1 MSSRSEPPASKGMMM
16 IAAYRLER
24 LRQRPIL
31 RSSLRHSHEA
41 RRLEREGAVKPEP
54 PAAIHEPVLP
64 PAEFHPVAAQPLPS
78 GSVFASYSTIVA
90 EDVALEAAAA
100 VDDVP
105 APESPPAADAL
116 RAAPVEA
123 RVDEPTAE
131 ADGPA
136 PAPPAKPDSPEFD
149 PPLAEIGFGPGML
162 IRMSQIGV
170 RTTRQL
176 ATADLGE
183 LRAALGDISR
193 LVDVEAWIGSAQR
206 RLAAGA
212 DGEG

>member
-41 RRLEREGAVKPEP
+41 LRLEREGAVKPEP

-64 PAEFHPVAAQPLPS
+64 PEEFHPVAAQPLPS
-78 GSVFASYSTIVA
+78 GSVFASYSNIVA

-105 APESPPAADAL
+105 APAGPPVADDL
-116 RAAPVEA
+116 GAAPVA
-123 RVDEPTAE
+123 ASLDEPAAV
-131 ADGPA
+131 ADA
-136 PAPPAKPDSPEFD
+136 PATSAKPDKPEFD

-212 DGEG
+212 DREG

>member
-1 MSSRSEPPASKGMMM
+1 MMM

-31 RSSLRHSHEA
+31 RSSLRSAHQA
-41 RRLEREGAVKPEP
+41 RRLEREGTARPEP
-54 PAAIHEPVLP
+54 PASVSAPALP
-64 PAEFHPVAAQPLPS
+64 PEDIHPTPAQPLPS
-78 GSVFASYSTIVA
+78 GSVFASLAGIVA
-90 EDVALEAAAA
+90 EEAAPEAP
-100 VDDVP
+100 P
-105 APESPPAADAL
+105 AIDEAPADPPAADDL
-116 RAAPVEA
+116 HPAPLEA
-123 RVDEPTAE
+123 NLEESTAE
-131 ADGPA
+131 ADA
-136 PAPPAKPDSPEFD
+136 PAAPAAPDTPEFD

-176 ATADLGE
+176 AAADLGE

-193 LVDVEAWIGSAQR
+193 LVDVEAWIGSAKR

-212 DGEG
+212 EGEG

>member
-31 RSSLRHSHEA
+31 RSSLRESHEA
-41 RRLEREGAVKPEP
+41 RRLEREGAAKPEP
-54 PAAIHEPVLP
+54 PAAVPEPALP
-64 PAEFHPVAAQPLPS
+64 PEVIHPAAAQPLQP
-78 GSVFASYSTIVA
+78 GSVFASYSNILA
-90 EDVALEAAAA
+90 EEVALEAAAA
-100 VDDVP
+100 IDEVP
-105 APESPPAADAL
+105 APAGPPAADDL
-116 RAAPVEA
+116 SVAPVA
-123 RVDEPTAE
+123 ASLDEPTAE
-131 ADGPA
+131 ADA
-136 PAPPAKPDSPEFD
+136 PATSAKPDSPEFD

-176 ATADLGE
+176 ANSDLGE

-193 LVDVEAWIGSAQR
+193 LVDVEAWIGSAKR
-206 RLAAGA
+206 KLAAGA
-212 DGEG
+212 EEER

>member
-1 MSSRSEPPASKGMMM
+1 MSSRSEPPTSKGMMM

-31 RSSLRHSHEA
+31 RSSLRSSHEA
-41 RRLEREGAVKPEP
+41 RRLEREGAAQPEP
-54 PAAIHEPVLP
+54 PAAVHEPALP
-64 PAEFHPVAAQPLPS
+64 PQDIHPAAAQPLQS
-78 GSVFASYSTIVA
+78 GSVFASYSNIVA
-90 EDVALEAAAA
+90 EDVALEAATAIDE
-100 VDDVP
+100 VS
-105 APESPPAADAL
+105 APEDPPAADDL

-123 RVDEPTAE
+123 SVDEPTAE
-131 ADGPA
+131 VDA
-136 PAPPAKPDSPEFD
+136 PAAETPAKPDSPEFD

-193 LVDVEAWIGSAQR
+193 LVDVEAWIGSAKR

-212 DGEG
+212 EGEG